1 VVLTFKRA
9 VKGDEAMNRK
19 LVLLY
24 ETLMVILAII
34 SVSMIWADNESLYFI
49 DRIVWLIFLID
60 VSVRFSKSK
69 GKWEYI
75 KTHPLDFVAIIPF
88 DAIFQLARIARLFR
102 AIRLI
107 AIGAHFLKPVF
118 DIIKTNGLHKVITC
132 TTILIFVSAIP
143 IKTIEPSMESY
154 ADALW
159 WSIVT
164 ATTVGYGDISP
175 ETNIGRV
182 IALILMIFGI
192 GLIGMITGSIA
203 TYFLSG
209 HQKENGT
216 IEYIKNELSR
226 YEELSEEEFERL
238 IVLMNQLS
246 KEKNNIG

>member
-1 VVLTFKRA
+1 
-9 VKGDEAMNRK
+9 MNRN
-19 LVLLY
+19 LVLVY
-24 ETLMVILAII
+24 ESVMVLLAIV
-34 SVSMIWADNESLYFI
+34 SVTMIWSDNESLYLI
-49 DRIVWLIFLID
+49 DRIVWFIFLVD
-60 VSVRFSKSK
+60 VSIRFYKSK

-75 KTHPLDFVAIIPF
+75 KTHPLDFIAIIPF

-118 DIIKTNGLHKVITC
+118 DIVRTNGLHKVITC
-132 TTILIFVSAIP
+132 TAILIFVSAIP

-209 HQKENGT
+209 QQKEHGA
-216 IEYIKNELSR
+216 IEFIKSELSR

-238 IVLMNQLS
+238 LVLMNQLR
-246 KEKNNIG
+246 KEKKKIG